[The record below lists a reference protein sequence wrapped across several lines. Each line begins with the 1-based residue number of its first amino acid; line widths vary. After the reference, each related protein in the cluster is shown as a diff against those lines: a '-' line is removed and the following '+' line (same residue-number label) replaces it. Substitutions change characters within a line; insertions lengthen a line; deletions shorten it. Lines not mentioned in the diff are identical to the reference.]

1 MELKKSKKANLENKK
16 SLFFQIA
23 LIVTLAGLLSAF
35 EWSSGEETAFEVSDL
50 DASEDIEEEMINT
63 YQQETPPPPP
73 PPKPQFIQEINI
85 LEDDVEID
93 DDMELED
100 LDTDIDDEVAVDV
113 IEDEVEEE
121 DDNQVF
127 FIVENM
133 PEFPGGEQAMRAFIA
148 RNVKYPEI
156 AIENGI
162 AGKVIVSFVVNKD
175 GKPTKIKVMRG
186 VDPVLDKEAIAVIK
200 KMPKFK
206 PGMQRGKPVNV
217 SFIVPVSFALE

>member
-16 SLFFQIA
+16 TFFFQIA
-23 LIVTLAGLLSAF
+23 LILTLTILLTAF
-35 EWSSGEETAFEVSDL
+35 EWSAGGEAAFEVSDL
-50 DASEDIEEEMINT
+50 DNSEEIEEEMINT

-85 LEDDVEID
+85 LDDDVNID

-100 LDTDIDDEVAVDV
+100 MDTDIEDEVAV
-113 IEDEVEEE
+113 EEVEGEEEEE
-121 DDNQVF
+121 DEGQVF

-148 RNVKYPEI
+148 RNVTYPEV

-162 AGKVIVSFVVNKD
+162 AGKVIVSFVVNKT
-175 GKPTKIKVMRG
+175 GTPTKIKVLRG